1 MNKIELIK
9 TAINKK
15 LYISFTLNNIK
26 YNNVSPAALGLSV
39 SGRLMLYGYGK
50 RGISF
55 SVNDIVGWK
64 YYNVLYIDNIELKN
78 SFGYLDYNHDSGL
91 AIKAEII

>member
-9 TAINKK
+9 TAIRKK
-15 LYISFTLNNIK
+15 LYISFSINNIK

-55 SVNDIVGWK
+55 SVNDIIGWK
-64 YYNVLYIDNIELKN
+64 YYNVLYIQDVELKN
-78 SFGYLDYNHDSGL
+78 SFGYLDYNRDSGL
-91 AIKAEII
+91 INKIEII